1 VSCDDDA
8 LGETLAPARPHI
20 TQFGRADSDRM
31 FRAAVRHSR
40 HVRILRMAIPAGI
53 SLAVAGSLAFW
64 ALLKPLKLPA
74 KLPVEVGSTGVSGS
88 KITMQQPR
96 VTGFTRDNRR
106 YVMTAQAA
114 GQNLTKPHLVELHG
128 IRATMEMKEGDTF
141 DTVAKNRIY
150 NVKTGLLTL
159 SQDIVATTVSG
170 FKAWLHEVVVDIKA
184 AKIVSENPVVMKTPT
199 WTINANRMEITNSG
213 DFMRFERG
221 VTVELEP
228 ETTGST
234 AP

>member
-1 VSCDDDA
+1 MSCDDDA

-64 ALLKPLKLPA
+64 ALLKPLKVPA
-74 KLPVEVGSTGVSGS
+74 KLPVEVGSMGVSGS

-141 DTVAKNRIY
+141 DTVAKNGIY

-159 SQDIVATTVSG
+159 SLPRSAEGAVTT
-170 FKAWLHEVVVDIKA
+170 A
-184 AKIVSENPVVMKTPT
+184 APP
-199 WTINANRMEITNSG
+199 
-213 DFMRFERG
+213 
-221 VTVELEP
+221 
-228 ETTGST
+228 
-234 AP
+234 APRRC